1 MLDLVVGR
9 GTTANTIFD
18 LKSTGAFKG
27 AKRKLKFPREEYYK
41 PVSKCQK
48 INLVEHMFRDL
59 KFENNSTPEKIFK
72 RADVVVKISDS
83 KGGWCGNKKSPRK
96 LGENI
101 LNTPTGRRRSIKD
114 SENRSDQPRT
124 PSSSN
129 KRKKLR
135 KTCSRT
141 PSRGQGTILEFLSS
155 RKDMATGAREKREEL
170 DLVSTENDV

>member
-1 MLDLVVGR
+1 MSR
-9 GTTANTIFD
+9 SQTA
-18 LKSTGAFKG
+18 KG
-27 AKRKLKFPREEYYK
+27 DG
-41 PVSKCQK
+41 
-48 INLVEHMFRDL
+48 VE
-59 KFENNSTPEKIFK
+59 T
-72 RADVVVKISDS
+72 
-83 KGGWCGNKKSPRK
+83 KKSPRK

-155 RKDMATGAREKREEL
+155 RKDMATGARERREEL